1 MAKNAR
7 LMGTSG
13 VPLTVPSG
21 TKSGD
26 PVVVG
31 AFIGVA
37 NIDADSVTNIAT
49 VDLDADFYNF
59 SVKGVITGPA
69 NSAVIQGDKLYYNAG
84 HTPKLDKDVGGVEFG
99 IAWEPV
105 GSGLTATIGVKI
117 KSC

>member
-1 MAKNAR
+1 VSKNDR
-7 LMGTSG
+7 LFGTSG

-31 AFIGVA
+31 AFLGKA
-37 NIDADSVTNIAT
+37 QTDADATTNVAT
-49 VDLDADFYNF
+49 VDLDADFHNF
-59 SVKGVITGPA
+59 SVKGVIAGPA
-69 NSAVIQGDKLYYNAG
+69 NSAVVQGDKIYYNAA
-84 HTPKLDKDVGGVEFG
+84 HTPKLDKDNTGTEFG